1 MAAKAENR
9 NGRGRLWRRAA
20 WGAAAALMLLP
31 LLAMQV
37 TEEVAWDVADFAIF
51 AAMLI
56 SAGGV
61 YELSARFSASSA
73 YRAAIGL
80 ALATAFLLTW
90 VNLAVGIVGT
100 EDDPANLL
108 CGGVL
113 AVGIISA
120 FIARFRP
127 AGMARA
133 FFATALAQ
141 ALVAAVAVAAG
152 MGYPA
157 SPPLEILAV
166 NALFA
171 MLWLASAS
179 LFRKA
184 AREKNS
190 RRQGAVAQL
199 SSLFRRSLIVFA
211 TATSSQAGSLS
222 LKTLHASP
230 LAASGAPGRRTISPS
245 DCAKM
250 LTMDESWRGKGCATS
265 EPSASSVR
273 RARI

>member
-1 MAAKAENR
+1 
-9 NGRGRLWRRAA
+9 
-20 WGAAAALMLLP
+20 MLLP

-61 YELSARFSASSA
+61 YELSVRFSASSA

-80 ALATAFLLTW
+80 ALATAFLLMW

-108 CGGVL
+108 YGGVL

-120 FIARFRP
+120 VIARFRP

-179 LFRKA
+179 LFRIA
-184 AREKNS
+184 ARED
-190 RRQGAVAQL
+190 R
-199 SSLFRRSLIVFA
+199 
-211 TATSSQAGSLS
+211 
-222 LKTLHASP
+222 
-230 LAASGAPGRRTISPS
+230 
-245 DCAKM
+245 
-250 LTMDESWRGKGCATS
+250 
-265 EPSASSVR
+265 
-273 RARI
+273 

>member
-1 MAAKAENR
+1 MIRLEVVQDGCAQAMQMAAKAENR

-184 AREKNS
+184 AREK
-190 RRQGAVAQL
+190 
-199 SSLFRRSLIVFA
+199 
-211 TATSSQAGSLS
+211 TPAGR
-222 LKTLHASP
+222 
-230 LAASGAPGRRTISPS
+230 AP
-245 DCAKM
+245 
-250 LTMDESWRGKGCATS
+250 
-265 EPSASSVR
+265 
-273 RARI
+273 

>member
-1 MAAKAENR
+1 MQMAAKAENR

-31 LLAMQV
+31 LLVMQV
-37 TEEVAWDVADFAIF
+37 TEEVAWDLADFAIF

-108 CGGVL
+108 YGGVL

-184 AREKNS
+184 AREK
-190 RRQGAVAQL
+190 
-199 SSLFRRSLIVFA
+199 
-211 TATSSQAGSLS
+211 TPAGR
-222 LKTLHASP
+222 
-230 LAASGAPGRRTISPS
+230 AP
-245 DCAKM
+245 
-250 LTMDESWRGKGCATS
+250 
-265 EPSASSVR
+265 
-273 RARI
+273 

>member
-31 LLAMQV
+31 LLVMQV

-108 CGGVL
+108 YGGVL
-113 AVGIISA
+113 AVGIIGA
-120 FIARFRP
+120 FIARFRS

-184 AREKNS
+184 AREK
-190 RRQGAVAQL
+190 
-199 SSLFRRSLIVFA
+199 
-211 TATSSQAGSLS
+211 TPAGR
-222 LKTLHASP
+222 
-230 LAASGAPGRRTISPS
+230 AP
-245 DCAKM
+245 
-250 LTMDESWRGKGCATS
+250 
-265 EPSASSVR
+265 
-273 RARI
+273 